1 MEIREVGDISRPHQ
15 QGKEGINKKID
26 KLSPQG
32 RQDKID
38 ISLEA
43 KRMPR
48 YVELVK
54 NLPRVRQE
62 KVETVKKKIA
72 KGDYQTEEIT
82 KKTIKKLLPHIL

>member
-1 MEIREVGDISRPHQ
+1 MEIREVGDVSRPLP

-26 KLSPQG
+26 KLSLKEG
-32 RQDKID
+32 QDKID

-43 KRMPR
+43 KRIPS

-62 KVETVKKKIA
+62 KVETVKKKMA
-72 KGDYQTEEIT
+72 KGDYQSEEIT

>member
-1 MEIREVGDISRPHQ
+1 MEIREVGDTPRPLPE
-15 QGKEGINKKID
+15 GKEGINRKID
-26 KLSPQG
+26 KLSPQE

-43 KRMPR
+43 KRIPR

-62 KVETVKKKIA
+62 KIETVKKKIA
-72 KGDYQTEEIT
+72 RGDYQSEEIT